1 MTRSVFT
8 VGHSTRPL
16 REFVELLQ
24 QAEVERVVDVRAF
37 PHSRTN
43 PQYNQERLP
52 DSLAPFGI
60 GYMHIPELGGRRG
73 PARPPVPATVNGFWH
88 NASFHQYADYALS
101 DEFRVGLDRLIE
113 LGQHQTCAIMC
124 SEAVWWRCH
133 RRIVSDYLIAREVRV
148 LHIMGA
154 GRTTPASLTRGA
166 VIQADGT
173 VHYPMQSPAGDRAL

>member
-8 VGHSTRPL
+8 VGHSTRSL

-101 DEFRVGLDRLIE
+101 DEFRVGLDRLIG

-133 RRIVSDYLIAREVRV
+133 RRIIADYLLHRDIPVYHLMGRDRIVPARPTE
-148 LHIMGA
+148 A
-154 GRTTPASLTRGA
+154 ATGRDDYRLVYPLTEKDAR
-166 VIQADGT
+166 T
-173 VHYPMQSPAGDRAL
+173 